1 MKKLIFVGILGLF
14 VLGSCNNS
22 TVTHTHDE
30 HDHAAEGHNH
40 EAEGPDHSHEGEYSG
55 EHNHEAADEYNEAAE
70 AHSDEIILP
79 KAKAEAAGV
88 KVSVIEPAP
97 FQQVIK
103 TSGQVLAAQGDESV
117 AVATVAIGVSNI
129 MMVTVKERTTEIGIR
144 RAIGARPKD
153 ILQQILSESMVL
165 TTIAGMCGISF
176 AVMVLQLVEMGA
188 NADGGDTRFQVT
200 FGLAIG
206 TCALLIALGMLA
218 GLAPAYRAMAIKPIE
233 AIRDE

>member
-40 EAEGPDHSHEGEYSG
+40 EAEGPDHSHEGECSG

-117 AVATVAIGVSNI
+117 AVATVAGVVSFRGKVTEGMSVGSSTPLVTISSKNI
-129 MMVTVKERTTEIGIR
+129 
-144 RAIGARPKD
+144 
-153 ILQQILSESMVL
+153 
-165 TTIAGMCGISF
+165 
-176 AVMVLQLVEMGA
+176 
-188 NADGGDTRFQVT
+188 ADGDPVQR
-200 FGLAIG
+200 AR
-206 TCALLIALGMLA
+206 IAYEVSKKEYERM
-218 GLAPAYRAMAIKPIE
+218 K
-233 AIRDE
+233 

>member
-40 EAEGPDHSHEGEYSG
+40 EAEGPDHSHEGECSG

-117 AVATVAIGVSNI
+117 AVATVAGVVSFRGK
-129 MMVTVKERTTEIGIR
+129 VTE
-144 RAIGARPKD
+144 
-153 ILQQILSESMVL
+153 
-165 TTIAGMCGISF
+165 GMSVGS
-176 AVMVLQLVEMGA
+176 
-188 NADGGDTRFQVT
+188 
-200 FGLAIG
+200 G
-206 TCALLIALGMLA
+206 TD
-218 GLAPAYRAMAIKPIE
+218 RKSVV
-233 AIRDE
+233 

>member
-30 HDHAAEGHNH
+30 HNHAAEGHNH
-40 EAEGPDHSHEGEYSG
+40 EAEGPDHSHEGECSG

-117 AVATVAIGVSNI
+117 GCSNRSRCSI
-129 MMVTVKERTTEIGIR
+129 FPWKSNGRNERRQRHSASHYFFKEYR
-144 RAIGARPKD
+144 RW
-153 ILQQILSESMVL
+153 
-165 TTIAGMCGISF
+165 
-176 AVMVLQLVEMGA
+176 
-188 NADGGDTRFQVT
+188 
-200 FGLAIG
+200 
-206 TCALLIALGMLA
+206 
-218 GLAPAYRAMAIKPIE
+218 
-233 AIRDE
+233 